1 MPLTFTSLINGSEMF
16 PSVLTTAVWE
26 TSGSFQTLTR
36 ITSESPT
43 IYPGGTS
50 TGGLA
55 SVVLAESAVFAVS
68 AGFAASE
75 AAGSGDLRLASCVCD
90 IRVPAP
96 ASQQITTRKT
106 ICFLNENMLRSD
118 FSVKVRFHSRRGIIA
133 FTTWLLYPEKLSCL
147 FQKL

>member
-1 MPLTFTSLINGSEMF
+1 MF

-50 TGGLA
+50 TAGLA
-55 SVVLAESAVFAVS
+55 SAVLAGSAVLAVS

-75 AAGSGDLRLASCVCD
+75 AAASGDLRSAACVCD
-90 IRVPAP
+90 ISVPAP
-96 ASQQITTRKT
+96 AIQQITTIRT
-106 ICFLNENMLRSD
+106 ICFFHENILRSD
-118 FSVKVRFHSRRGIIA
+118 
-133 FTTWLLYPEKLSCL
+133 L
-147 FQKL
+147 